1 MPAKQPI
8 DPSNPVVRVTQ
19 SLADVSPANWNALA
33 NGASR
38 LNPFLRHE
46 FLHGLHQSGCVGGQS
61 GWSPRFLTLWA
72 PQPGGEV
79 ITAAM
84 PIYVKHHS
92 YGEYVFDWAWA
103 DAYQRSGLEYYP
115 KLLSAIPFS
124 PVTGP
129 RLLATQL
136 ADRKLLI
143 RAALQAAK
151 DFSSLHILYPTAE
164 EARELGAGG
173 LQLRRGVQF
182 HWCNRGYQNF
192 EQFLGDLS
200 SAKRKKIRQE
210 RRRVADAGVTFR
222 RLVGTDITEQD
233 WQFFNRCYASTYRVH
248 HSTPYLN
255 LAFFKSIG
263 ESMPENLLLVVAE
276 LDGKP
281 VASALNVFSEAAL
294 YGRYWGTLGHV
305 PMLHFETCYYQALE
319 FCIERNIPVFEGGA
333 QGEHKLSRGFMPS
346 ETWSAHWLAHPEFSD
361 AVKRFLDRE
370 SAGMERYVDELN
382 DRSPFRREEP

>member
-1 MPAKQPI
+1 MPTQKSATSI
-8 DPSNPVVRVTQ
+8 VRVIE
-19 SLADVSPANWNALA
+19 SLADVSPATWNALA

-46 FLHGLHQSGCVGGQS
+46 FLHGLHQTGCVGGQS
-61 GWSPRFLTLWA
+61 GWNPRFLTVWEDS
-72 PQPGGEV
+72 PSGEE

-84 PIYVKHHS
+84 PLYVKHHS

-103 DAYQRSGLEYYP
+103 DAYQRSGLDYYP

-129 RLLATQL
+129 RLLSAQP
-136 ADRKLLI
+136 ADRELLL
-143 RAALQAAK
+143 RAAMQVAK
-151 DFSSLHILYPTAE
+151 DYSSLHILYPNAE
-164 EARELGAGG
+164 EASELGASGM
-173 LQLRRGVQF
+173 QLRRGVQF
-182 HWCNRGYQNF
+182 HWCNRGYENF

-210 RRRVADAGVTFR
+210 RRRVAESGVTFR
-222 RLVGTDITEQD
+222 RLVGKDITELD
-233 WQFFNRCYASTYRVH
+233 WQFFNRCYAGTYQAH

-255 LAFFKSIG
+255 LAFFRSIG
-263 ESMPENLLLVVAE
+263 ESMPENLLLIVAE
-276 LDGKP
+276 LNGKP
-281 VASALNVFSEAAL
+281 VASALNIFSDTTL
-294 YGRYWGTLGHV
+294 YGRYWGALAHV

-319 FCIERNIPVFEGGA
+319 FCIDNRIAVFEGGA
-333 QGEHKLSRGFMPS
+333 QGEHKLSRGFLPS

-382 DRSPFRREEP
+382 DRSPFRREQS